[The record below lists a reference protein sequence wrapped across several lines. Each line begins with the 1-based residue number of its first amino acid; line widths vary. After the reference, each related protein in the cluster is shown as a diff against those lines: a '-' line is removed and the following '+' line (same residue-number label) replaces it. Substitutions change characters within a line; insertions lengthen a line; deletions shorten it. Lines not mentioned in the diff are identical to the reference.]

1 MSKMKIY
8 TQKVINYKGH
18 SIRICEDDFGYD
30 IIVIDNDASEIETA
44 PIAMKDV
51 DFRYCSLTDAKRMIS
66 GLVPKFSPFD
76 IVDYEPT
83 RERYY
88 KRFSK

>member
-1 MSKMKIY
+1 MSKRKIL

-30 IIVIDNDASEIETA
+30 IIVVDNDASEIETA
-44 PIAMKDV
+44 PINMKDC
-51 DFRYCSLTDAKRMIS
+51 DFTYCSLADAKRMIN
-66 GLVPKFSPFD
+66 GMDPKYAPLD
-76 IVDYEPT
+76 IIDYEPT